1 MKREGSVPRT
11 PYYRSGFLNVPLD
24 RDYYPL
30 LYAIV
35 FAIYDCGYV
44 ARCAL
49 DTDDST
55 QVRIAKL
62 YDLIF
67 RSKYGIHDISRT
79 QLDKRNRLPRFNM
92 PLELGIFLGAK
103 AYGTARHRQK
113 SGLILDRTRYRYQ
126 KFCSD
131 IAGQDIRAHNEA
143 PKHAIRRVRDWLRA
157 QPDASGT
164 VLPAG
169 GYIHSRYLGF
179 RRQLPKLCRR
189 LNREPDDLSFN
200 DYAVLISGWLQANP
214 R

>member
-49 DTDDST
+49 DTDAST

-103 AYGTARHRQK
+103 AYGTARHPQ
-113 SGLILDRTRYRYQ
+113 SET
-126 KFCSD
+126 S
-131 IAGQDIRAHNEA
+131 AGRSWPRRIRPTVH
-143 PKHAIRRVRDWLRA
+143 RVRPRTG
-157 QPDASGT
+157 SGHT
-164 VLPAG
+164 SQRPECLPYAP
-169 GYIHSRYLGF
+169 
-179 RRQLPKLCRR
+179 PK
-189 LNREPDDLSFN
+189 P
-200 DYAVLISGWLQANP
+200 Y
-214 R
+214 